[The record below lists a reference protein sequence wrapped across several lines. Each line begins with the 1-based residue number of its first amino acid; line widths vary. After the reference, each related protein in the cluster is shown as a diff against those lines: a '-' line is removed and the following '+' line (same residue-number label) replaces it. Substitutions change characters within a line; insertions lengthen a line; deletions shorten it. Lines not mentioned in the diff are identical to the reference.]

1 MLEVKNLR
9 KFGKGKEIL
18 KGISLRVERGQTVG
32 LLGPNGAGK
41 TTTFRCLIGF
51 EKPDEGRILFNGE
64 DITDLP
70 PYKRAEKGL
79 AFLPQ
84 EHSLFYDLT
93 VFENI
98 FMFAELLYSRE
109 KGEELTEELLRDFNL
124 YHLKDRKVKFLSG
137 GEKRRLEIARVFL
150 KTPQYLLLDEPFAG
164 VDPLHVEEIIL
175 LIKRIQTY
183 TFKHP
188 IGIIITDHKA
198 EKVFKLADWVYV
210 LDEGRLLTEGT
221 PEEVARHPEVRKR
234 YLGKDF
240 KY

>member
-18 KGISLRVERGQTVG
+18 KGINLKVERGQTVG

-41 TTTFRCLIGF
+41 TTTFKCIIGF
-51 EKPDEGRILFNGE
+51 EKPDEGQILLNGE
-64 DITDLP
+64 DITELP
-70 PYKRAEKGL
+70 PYKRAERGL

-98 FMFAELLYSRE
+98 FMFAELLYNRE
-109 KGEELTEELLRDFNL
+109 KAEELTEELLDDFNL
-124 YHLKDRKVKFLSG
+124 QYLRDRKAQYLSG

-164 VDPLHVEEIIL
+164 VDPLHVEEISQ
-175 LIKRIQTY
+175 LIKRVQNY
-183 TFKHP
+183 AFNHP
-188 IGIIITDHKA
+188 IGVIITDHKA

-210 LDEGRLLTEGT
+210 LDEGRVLTEGP
-221 PEEVARHPEVRKR
+221 PEEVAKHPEVRKR

>member
-1 MLEVKNLR
+1 MLEAKNLR
-9 KFGKGKEIL
+9 KFIKGKEIL
-18 KGISLRVERGQTVG
+18 KGISLKVERGQTVG
-32 LLGPNGAGK
+32 LLGANGAGK

-51 EKPDEGRILFNGE
+51 EKPDEGKIFLNGE

-98 FMFAELLYSRE
+98 FMFAELLYGRE
-109 KGEELTEELLRDFNL
+109 KAEELTEELLRDFHL
-124 YHLKDRKVKFLSG
+124 YQLKDRKAGVLSG
-137 GEKRRLEIARVFL
+137 GEKRRLEIARIFL

-164 VDPLHVEEIIL
+164 VDPLHVEEISQ

-183 TFKHP
+183 AFNHP

-198 EKVFKLADWVYV
+198 EKVFKLADWIYV
-210 LDEGRLLTEGT
+210 LDEGRLLAEG
-221 PEEVARHPEVRKR
+221 PPQEVAQHPDVRNR